1 MCNTRSRL
9 PQNRLRLSDE
19 KGLTGVGR
27 GEEGDLLARAR
38 EGDRAAAET
47 LVERTYG
54 LVYAALHRMTGG
66 KEDLAADLTQETY
79 RKAWEALD
87 RFDGR
92 SSLST
97 WLFRIAYNTFL
108 NSVRGPRRLLPLE
121 EEHAEAVRADDP
133 DPSEIAAAREESERI
148 RRAVLALPEELR
160 VVVTGL
166 YWGELPVAEVA
177 RQEGITGV
185 AIRKRLKKALSILGP
200 AVGRSG

>member
-1 MCNTRSRL
+1 
-9 PQNRLRLSDE
+9 
-19 KGLTGVGR
+19 VGR
-27 GEEGDLLARAR
+27 GRDAVAATPDGAEERHLLARAR
-38 EGDRAAAET
+38 AGDRSAAEA

-54 LVYAALHRMTGG
+54 GVYAALHRMTGG

-108 NSVRGPRRLLPLE
+108 NHVRGPRRVVPLDE
-121 EEHAEAVRADDP
+121 EKAAAVPADDP
-133 DPSEIAAAREESERI
+133 DPSEIAAARQDAERL
-148 RRAVLALPEELR
+148 RTAVLALPEELR
-160 VVVTGL
+160 VVVTAL
-166 YWGELPVAEVA
+166 FWGELPVADVA

-185 AIRKRLKKALSILGP
+185 AIRKRLRRALAILGEGVARGTRGGP
-200 AVGRSG
+200 G